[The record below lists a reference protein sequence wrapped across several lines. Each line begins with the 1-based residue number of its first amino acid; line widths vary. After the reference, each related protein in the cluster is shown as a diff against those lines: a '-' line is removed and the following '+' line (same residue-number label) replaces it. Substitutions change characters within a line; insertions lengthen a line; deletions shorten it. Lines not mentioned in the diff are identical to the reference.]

1 MLTTDNVAVRDR
13 VRIASMFKKMKD
25 AFGVG
30 GASVDAIVSPSPLY
44 PGGTL
49 GGTVN
54 ITGGDREQDM
64 RGLKLSFEC
73 VAERETDDSE
83 YKINKQFGHVELP
96 NAGLVAPGQALQLPF
111 QIPVPFDCPP
121 NLVGGITLP
130 GVKLGLRTR
139 LDIASARDASDF
151 DPVTVQ
157 ALPAQM
163 AVLGAMQQLGFTLK
177 AADLEEGNAQAG
189 HLRGQ
194 LGVYAEYEFH
204 GQGRINEVEV
214 TFVTNAQECG
224 VLVEIDKRGKWGF
237 DGGDKIVSFTLQTQ
251 SADVSAAS
259 QQLSALLS

>member
-1 MLTTDNVAVRDR
+1 
-13 VRIASMFKKMKD
+13 MFKKMKD

-30 GASVDAIVSPSPLY
+30 GASVDAVISTAPLY
-44 PGGTL
+44 PGGSL
-49 GGTVN
+49 SGTVN

-83 YKINKQFGHVELP
+83 YKINKQFGHLDMP
-96 NAGLVAPGQALQLPF
+96 NAGMVAAGQSLQLPF
-111 QIPVPFDCPP
+111 QIAVPIDCPP
-121 NLVGGITLP
+121 NLIGGQHLP
-130 GVKLGLRTR
+130 GIKLGLRTR

-163 AVLGAMQQLGFTLK
+163 AVLGAMQQLGFSLK
-177 AADLEEGNAQAG
+177 GADLEEGNAQAA

-214 TFVTNAQECG
+214 TFVTTPQECG

-237 DGGDKIVSFTLQTQ
+237 DGGDKIVSFTLPTQ
-251 SADVSAAS
+251 SADVSGAA
-259 QQLSALLS
+259 QRLSSLLS